1 LDRLPFQDRQFLIG
15 SDAQGRGDYDRAIQ
29 AYSEFLA
36 RYPYNPPAINNLALA
51 YRDARNLPVAESLWA
66 RSIALDS
73 GIVQLYFGLHSAQL
87 LAGKFADSR
96 RTLDLIGRRAPGN
109 PVLLLTEVQDAAAQ
123 HDWEGAERRAEA
135 NIAAKQGDTLDLVDA
150 FEQMAGIV
158 MTQGR
163 LAEAERHWRTQL
175 VLAAA
180 AGSWGRRLYGAQML
194 GWLRLRFRRDSA
206 GAVAVVDS
214 ALGRMPL
221 DSMLPGDRPYF
232 ELGRFFAGA
241 GDIRRSRAMLALGS
255 RHDRPE
261 TRNQRAERLWTEGAL
276 LLAEGRARDAEAPL
290 REATEVSSCT
300 LCGLPDLARARDAG
314 GNTARAIEMYDRYL
328 ATPWIFRYEVDAY
341 ELGPALLRL
350 AELYDARGDRT
361 KARATRTRL
370 LALWRRADAELQP
383 VLADVRTRITAPDR

>member
-1 LDRLPFQDRQFLIG
+1 
-15 SDAQGRGDYDRAIQ
+15 
-29 AYSEFLA
+29 
-36 RYPYNPPAINNLALA
+36 
-51 YRDARNLPVAESLWA
+51 
-66 RSIALDS
+66 
-73 GIVQLYFGLHSAQL
+73 
-87 LAGKFADSR
+87 
-96 RTLDLIGRRAPGN
+96 
-109 PVLLLTEVQDAAAQ
+109 
-123 HDWEGAERRAEA
+123 
-135 NIAAKQGDTLDLVDA
+135 
-150 FEQMAGIV
+150 
-158 MTQGR
+158 
-163 LAEAERHWRTQL
+163 
-175 VLAAA
+175 
-180 AGSWGRRLYGAQML
+180 
-194 GWLRLRFRRDSA
+194 
-206 GAVAVVDS
+206 
-214 ALGRMPL
+214 MPL